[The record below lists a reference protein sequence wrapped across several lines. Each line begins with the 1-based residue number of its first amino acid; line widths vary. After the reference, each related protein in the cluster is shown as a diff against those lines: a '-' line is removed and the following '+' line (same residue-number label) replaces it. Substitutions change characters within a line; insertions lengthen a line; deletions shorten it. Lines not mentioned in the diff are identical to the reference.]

1 MNDDKDKV
9 EEDFEEDK
17 ATMTRKRMMKTL
29 MTMMTMM
36 TMIMMMEIKLMK
48 QLR

>member
-29 MTMMTMM
+29 MIMM

-48 QLR
+48 QLG

>member
-36 TMIMMMEIKLMK
+36 MEIKLMK

>member
-29 MTMMTMM
+29 MTMMTM
-36 TMIMMMEIKLMK
+36 IMMMEIKLMK